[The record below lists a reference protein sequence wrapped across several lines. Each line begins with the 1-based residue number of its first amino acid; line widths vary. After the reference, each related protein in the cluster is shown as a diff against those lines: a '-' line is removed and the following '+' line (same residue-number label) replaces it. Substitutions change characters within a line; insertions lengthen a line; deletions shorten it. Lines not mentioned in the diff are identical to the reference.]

1 MLEYTGLSSGEAQ
14 ERLKQFG
21 YNKVENHKKLTDIDI
36 FINQFK
42 NPYLLLLLFTAFLSL
57 SLGEKIDATIIIF
70 IVLLGVV
77 LDFWQ
82 ERTAYRTVEKLLS
95 MVKTYVTVIRDGKG
109 VNIPIEEVVPDD
121 IVVLTAGNIVP
132 ADMVLLESKDLF
144 INESLLT
151 GEPYPVE
158 KKSSDKLFM
167 GTHVVSGFSI
177 AKVEKTG
184 EDTQYGQLIKR
195 VELGK
200 EETDFERGLRR
211 FGYSLLE
218 ISTVLILIVFT
229 VNAYFNRGIV
239 ESLLFSLSLGIG
251 IAPVLLP
258 AIVSIGLSYGAKHMA
273 RKGAIVKRLV
283 SIQNFGSMDIL
294 CTDKTGT
301 LTLGQMKVYDYVDIN
316 GKENK
321 KLNIYACLNSTF
333 QTGYQNPIDEAIK
346 STCDKNLSLDYK
358 KLDEIPY
365 DFNRRRLS
373 ILVKKEDKNI
383 VITKGAYKEI
393 LEICD
398 YVDIEDEIKPIGQ
411 FKDQIETVYQSYS
424 KEGFKIIA
432 LAYKETEKD
441 SITYEE
447 ENSMVFL
454 GFIILFDPIREDA
467 KDTIERLKNYG
478 VNVKIITGDN
488 RLVATYIAKSLGIE
502 GEILTGEEIS
512 KLNSG
517 ALLNKVEDVSIFAEL
532 TPLQKETVVHYL
544 KKAGFTVGYMGDGI
558 NDIAAMRAA
567 DVAISVQNAVDI
579 AKETADIVMTS
590 YNLNLVADA
599 ILEGRKTF
607 LNTLKYIFM
616 QTSSNFG
623 NVFSIAGASLIV
635 PFLPLLPK
643 QVLTINMLSD
653 TAVMSIPA
661 DNVDKDWIEKPVK
674 WDLIFIKKFMY
685 IFGFISSIYDYI
697 TFTFLLYILKADTEI
712 FRSGWFLESI
722 LTQLAVLLILRTRK
736 PFYKSKPS
744 KLLIITVSAIFVAS
758 IILPYTVI
766 GQILEI
772 RPLNLE
778 TYIFVFCVIIS
789 YMITVEIGKFLFYR
803 KIISK

>member
-1 MLEYTGLSSGEAQ
+1 MEYKGLSSIEAQ
-14 ERLKQFG
+14 NKLKQYG
-21 YNKVENHKKLTDIDI
+21 YNKIKNYHKLTDIDI

-57 SLGEKIDATIIIF
+57 FLGEKIDAVIIIF
-70 IVLLGVV
+70 IVLIGVV

-82 ERTAYRTVEKLLS
+82 ERTAYKTVEKLLS
-95 MVKTYVTVIRDGKG
+95 MVKTYATAIRDGKEIE
-109 VNIPIEEVVPDD
+109 IPIEEVVPED
-121 IVVLTAGNIVP
+121 IIVLNAGDIVP
-132 ADMVLLESKDLF
+132 ADMILLESKDLF

-167 GTHVVSGFSI
+167 GTHVVSGFGV

-184 EDTQYGQLIKR
+184 ENTQYGQLIKR

-200 EETDFERGLRR
+200 EETDFERGLRH

-218 ISTVLILIVFT
+218 IATILILIVFT
-229 VNAYFNRGIV
+229 INAYFNRGII

-258 AIVSIGLSYGAKHMA
+258 AVVSIGLSYGAKHMA

-283 SIQNFGSMDIL
+283 SIENFGSMDIL

-301 LTLGQMKVYDYVDIN
+301 LTLGQMKVYSYIDITD
-316 GKENK
+316 KENER
-321 KLNIYACLNSTF
+321 LHIYACLNAIF
-333 QTGYQNPIDEAIK
+333 QTGYENPIDEAIK
-346 STCDKNLSLDYK
+346 STCDKNLSSSYK

-365 DFNRRRLS
+365 DFNRKRLS
-373 ILVKKEDKNI
+373 ILIKEEDKNI
-383 VITKGAYKEI
+383 VITKGAYKEV
-393 LEICD
+393 LGICK
-398 YVDIEDEIKPIGQ
+398 YVEVENEIKPIEY
-411 FKDQIETVYQSYS
+411 FKEQIENLYFRYS
-424 KEGFKIIA
+424 KEGFKIIV

-441 SITYEE
+441 SLAYAD
-447 ENSMVFL
+447 ENSMILL
-454 GFIILFDPIREDA
+454 GFIILFDPLREDA
-467 KDTIERLKNYG
+467 KETIERLKNYG

-488 RLVATYIAKSLGIE
+488 RLVALHIAKSLGI
-502 GEILTGEEIS
+502 GEKILTGEELS

-517 ALLNKVEDVSIFAEL
+517 ALLNIIKDITIFAEL

-558 NDIAAMRAA
+558 NDIAAMRAS

-590 YNLNLVADA
+590 YNLNLIADA

-623 NVFSIAGASLIV
+623 NVFSMAGASLIV

-661 DNVDKDWIEKPVK
+661 DSVDKDWIEKPVK
-674 WDLIFIKKFMY
+674 WNLDFIKKFMF
-685 IFGFISSIYDYI
+685 IFGLISSLYDYI
-697 TFTFLLYILKADTEI
+697 TFTFLLYILKADTYI

-722 LTQLAVLLILRTRK
+722 LTQLAVLLVLRTRK

-744 KLLIITVSAIFVAS
+744 KLLIITVSAIFVVS
-758 IILPYTVI
+758 FILPYTPI
-766 GQILEI
+766 GKLLELY
-772 RPLNLE
+772 PLNIE

-789 YMITVEIGKFLFYR
+789 YVITVEIGKFLFYR